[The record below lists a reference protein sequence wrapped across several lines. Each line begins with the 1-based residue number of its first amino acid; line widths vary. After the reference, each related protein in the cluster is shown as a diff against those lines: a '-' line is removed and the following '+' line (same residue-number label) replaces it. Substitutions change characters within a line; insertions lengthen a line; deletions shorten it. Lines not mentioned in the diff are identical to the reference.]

1 MSRIAKE
8 PVQIPAGVE
17 VNISGRTVAV
27 KGPKGNLDLQLHP
40 AVRLVREDQ
49 TITVRARN
57 SSAKS
62 RAMSGTMRSL
72 IANMV
77 SGVTEGYRK
86 NLTLIGTG
94 YRANVDGDTLNLS
107 LGFSH
112 PISYEAP
119 KNISFRVTSETS
131 ARVEMVVEG
140 IDKQVVGQVAAD
152 IRRFRPPEP
161 YKGKG
166 VRYSDEWVRA
176 KQAKSVG

>member
-8 PVQIPAGVE
+8 PVQVPAGVA
-17 VNISGRTVAV
+17 VSIAGGTVAV
-27 KGPKGNLDLQLHP
+27 KGPKGDLDMPLHP
-40 AVRLVREDQ
+40 LVQVFKKDN
-49 TITVRARN
+49 TIVVRARN

-62 RAMSGTMRSL
+62 RAMSGTTRSL

-77 SGVTEGYRK
+77 DGVNQGFKK

-94 YRANVDGDTLNLS
+94 YRAKVEGSNLHLS

-112 PISYEAP
+112 PIDYEAP
-119 KNISFRVTSETS
+119 QDVFFRVTSETS
-131 ARVEMVVEG
+131 AKVELVVEG

-166 VRYSDEWVRA
+166 VRYSDERVRI
-176 KQAKSVG
+176 KQSKSVG